1 MSCYHHRNNPKPKK
15 GVYRPLLLHPNPA
28 IQNETNPAIQ
38 IKTLHGSNSMLI
50 KKLFAKTH
58 EAAEDAMRSQIDQL

>member
-1 MSCYHHRNNPKPKK
+1 
-15 GVYRPLLLHPNPA
+15 
-28 IQNETNPAIQ
+28 
-38 IKTLHGSNSMLI
+38 LHGSNSMLI